1 MKFGAHVSTSG
12 GLHKAFANAK
22 SAGCDTI
29 QIFSKN
35 QQQWKGK
42 TLTDAEVTQFRAAH
56 AESGIN
62 PLVVHDSY
70 LINLASP
77 DAELQAKSRAAFADE
92 LDRCARLGIPY
103 LVTHPGAHVGSGVEA
118 GLARVAEALDA
129 IFATGVGAGVTVLL
143 ETTAGQGTTLGR
155 TFEEL
160 ATIIAACKYPE
171 RLGVCLDTCHIL
183 VAGYEFRTPES
194 AAQLVADFDRII
206 GIDRLKIIHAND
218 AQKDLGSRTDR
229 HAHIGSGFVGLDGFR
244 SLMMQPAIRHVPMIL
259 ETPKEN
265 DPQDDI
271 DNLARLRALAEETSN
286 AI

>member
-22 SAGCDTI
+22 AAGCDTI

-42 TLTDAEVTQFRAAH
+42 ALTDAEVTQFRTAH

-129 IFATGVGAGVTVLL
+129 IFASGVGAGVTVLL

-160 ATIIAACKYPE
+160 ATIIATCKYPE

-183 VAGYEFRTPES
+183 VAGYEYRTPET

-229 HAHIGSGFVGLDGFR
+229 HVHIGAGFVGLDGFR
-244 SLMMQPAIRHVPMIL
+244 SLMLQPAIRHVPMIL